1 MPKKWKRK
9 NKNSKKMLR
18 KCQGTRVTKD
28 LLGLP
33 NHFHLFLLSPL
44 LLPLGWRAAR
54 RLQYSSSRSRCSR
67 CSRSSSS
74 SGRRRGRRGGGN
86 CWSSRSGGDS
96 SGVVRSK
103 RKKAGVGVLIRQV
116 IELISKIPYCHQSC
130 DSLFLWQF
138 YQCLTRFG
146 SRSICDLVPYDFL
159 FIVCTCSHVFFITL
173 MMRYAQ
179 CPSIFILIWLRIE
192 LMLVFQRRM

>member
-1 MPKKWKRK
+1 MKTEKQKL
-9 NKNSKKMLR
+9 KKMLL

-44 LLPLGWRAAR
+44 LLPLRCRAA
-54 RLQYSSSRSRCSR
+54 LQYSSSRSRSSR
-67 CSRSSSS
+67 SSRSSSS
-74 SGRRRGRRGGGN
+74 SSSRRGRRGGGN

-116 IELISKIPYCHQSC
+116 IELVSKIPYCRQSC

-138 YQCLTRFG
+138 YQCLTHFG

-159 FIVCTCSHVFFITL
+159 FIVALAAMSFSSH
-173 MMRYAQ
+173 
-179 CPSIFILIWLRIE
+179 S
-192 LMLVFQRRM
+192 